1 MNSLLKNL
9 FISFIGIFLLISI
22 LLLVILWNF
31 SNNIPDYKF
40 LKNYK
45 PPVSS
50 KVYAGDGNLVA
61 DFSKEKRIFV
71 PYRSIP
77 KNVINAFLSAED
89 KNFFSHPGVDAKGVL
104 RATINNFKNIMTSK
118 RLEGAST
125 ITQQVAKNFLLT
137 NEVSLNRKLKEA
149 ILAFRIERALTK
161 ERILELY
168 LNQIYLGSGAYGVA
182 AASLEYFDKSI
193 KELDYA
199 EAALLAL
206 DDAGLDIGNMEAFYC
221 GNLGQANAMVGQR
234 ILQEIGQ
241 TGIPVVNCSNAC
253 ATGATAFREAWTSIK
268 AGLYDVVLAVG
279 VEQMGTGLLGGAG
292 GGVGIPK
299 EGLLGS
305 GTMPAVF
312 AEAGMEHAR
321 QYGTTFE
328 QFAKISV
335 KNHHHSTMNPK
346 ARYQI
351 ETPLD
356 EVMNAEMISYPNTKL
371 MCSVNVDGAAA
382 AVLVSEKKAKE
393 LGMQRAVRI
402 KASVMTSDPYQ
413 ERDLVMPDVNS
424 CTRKAAAEAYEMAGL
439 NSEDIDL
446 VELHDCFAT
455 AEMLHYENLGLCGDG
470 EAGRLIDE
478 GEVEL
483 GGRIPVNVSGG
494 LLSKGHPLG
503 ATGIANIYEVC
514 THLRGEAG
522 ARQVENAKI
531 GMTHVIGL
539 GSACGIHIL
548 EKV

>member
-1 MNSLLKNL
+1 MS
-9 FISFIGIFLLISI
+9 
-22 LLLVILWNF
+22 
-31 SNNIPDYKF
+31 D
-40 LKNYK
+40 
-45 PPVSS
+45 
-50 KVYAGDGNLVA
+50 VYVL
-61 DFSKEKRIFV
+61 
-71 PYRSIP
+71 
-77 KNVINAFLSAED
+77 
-89 KNFFSHPGVDAKGVL
+89 GVDMIKFG
-104 RATINNFKNIMTSK
+104 RFP
-118 RLEGAST
+118 
-125 ITQQVAKNFLLT
+125 
-137 NEVSLNRKLKEA
+137 
-149 ILAFRIERALTK
+149 ERTVPD
-161 ERILELY
+161 
-168 LNQIYLGSGAYGVA
+168 LG
-182 AASLEYFDKSI
+182 
-193 KELDYA
+193 A

-206 DDAGLDIGNMEAFYC
+206 DDAGLTIDNMEAFYC
-221 GNLGQANAMVGQR
+221 GKLGQANAMVGQR

-292 GGVGIPK
+292 GGKGIPK

-312 AEAGMEHAR
+312 AEAGMEHSR

-382 AVLVSEKKAKE
+382 AVLVSEKKANE
-393 LGMQRAVRI
+393 LGMSRAVRV
-402 KASVMTSDPYQ
+402 KASVLTSDPYQ

-424 CTRKAAAEAYEMAGL
+424 CTRKAAKEAYEMAGL
-439 NSEDIDL
+439 GAEDIDL

-455 AEMLHYENLGLCGDG
+455 AEMLHYENLGLCEDG

-522 ARQVENAKI
+522 ERQVEGAKV
-531 GMTHVIGL
+531 GLTHVIGL

-548 EKV
+548 EKA